1 MLVTRRDALKST
13 AAAGAAVLLSRPR
26 DAAAVPL
33 PSTPVKFD
41 VPKGLTDIHRHVVG
55 HERQYAF
62 IPTSRYRL
70 EPATIEDMEALD
82 RALGIDRVVL
92 VALMAYGSDNSCLL
106 DGLKKLG
113 KRGRGMPIITET
125 TTDRDMEAMH
135 RAGCRGIRLP
145 IGPGVEEARGRLKWA
160 GQRLKPYGWHINTL
174 GLLSR
179 LDALQHDIAAS
190 PVPIVFDHYLDIQVK
205 KGLDQPGVS
214 TLLKLMNEGHVYV
227 KLTATYR
234 VSHEGP
240 HYADAAPIAQAL
252 IKANPQRVLWGTDW
266 PHAAGTIDGY
276 ADRDVV
282 PYLSIDD
289 AALLN
294 QVPIW
299 APDPAVRR
307 LLLVENAARICEF

>member
-1 MLVTRRDALKST
+1 MLVTRREALKG
-13 AAAGAAVLLSRPR
+13 AAAVGAAALLSRTR

-33 PSTPVKFD
+33 PSTKVTFD

-55 HERQYAF
+55 DERRYKF

-70 EPATIEDMEALD
+70 EPALIEDMEALD
-82 RALGIDRVVL
+82 KALGIDRVVL

-113 KRGRGMPIITET
+113 KRGRGMPIIDDQ
-125 TTDRDMEAMH
+125 TTDRDMEMLH
-135 RAGCRGIRLP
+135 KAGCRGIRLP
-145 IGPGVEEARGRLKWA
+145 IGPGIEDARNRLKWA
-160 GQRLKPYGWHINTL
+160 GQRLKPYGWHINMF

-190 PVPIVFDHYLDIQVK
+190 PVPVVFDHFLDIRAK
-205 KGLDQPGVS
+205 PGLEQPGVS
-214 TLLKLMNEGHVYV
+214 TLLKLMKEGYAYV
-227 KLTATYR
+227 KLSATYR

-240 HYADAAPIAQAL
+240 HYPDAAPIAQAL
-252 IKANPQRVLWGTDW
+252 ISANPQRVLWGTDW
-266 PHAAGTIDGY
+266 PHAPGSIEGY
-276 ADRDVV
+276 SSNEVW

-289 AALLN
+289 AAVLN

-299 APDPAVRR
+299 APDPAVRK
-307 LLLVENAARICEF
+307 LLLVENAARICGF